1 VKKNRKKNTKK
12 PIVVYWS
19 PDSLPSR
26 QGNMVLLD
34 MKPIPLMNE
43 IRNRR
48 MKNFLIPPNPIKP
61 LTPGNYQLCA
71 ALHTLVENMFV
82 IKAPFDADIR
92 LMEDGS
98 IDPSCKYADWFGE
111 RIPSIE
117 NTFSIDFDYSSY
129 FFSEEPLIVELTPP
143 YMHQTSQPEYGFL
156 SSAQMDISS
165 WFRGFVLI
173 YQLWENKRHVTFKA
187 GEPIAY
193 LNFKTDRPIIFKEFK
208 VTEELLNLSF
218 SCTNYK
224 NFIPFIPME
233 QLYELFNKTSMKKRV
248 LEEIKKNLV

>member
-1 VKKNRKKNTKK
+1 MKKDKKN
-12 PIVVYWS
+12 PIIVYWS
-19 PDSLPSR
+19 PDSLTFR
-26 QGNMVLLD
+26 QGQMVLLD
-34 MKPIPLMNE
+34 MKPIPLINE

-48 MKNFLIPPNPIKP
+48 LKNFSFPLSPIKQ

-71 ALHTLVENMFV
+71 ALHTHTKNVFM
-82 IKAPFDADIR
+82 IKAPFDADIK

-98 IDPSCKYADWFGE
+98 IDPSCKYANWFGE

-117 NTFSIDFDYSSY
+117 NTFSVDFDYSSF
-129 FFSEEPLIVELTPP
+129 FFSEEPLLVELTPP

-156 SSAQMDISS
+156 SSAQIDISS

-173 YQLWENKRHVTFKA
+173 YQLWENKRNVTFKA
-187 GEPIAY
+187 GEPIGY

-208 VTEELLNLSF
+208 VTEELVSLSS

-224 NFIPFIPME
+224 NIIPFTPMQE
-233 QLYELFNKTSMKKRV
+233 LYELFNKTSMKKRV